1 VIGREFSTRKYDS
14 EIERGRSVARKEI
27 NGKGKSVVE

>member
-14 EIERGRSVARKEI
+14 EIERGRSVGRK
-27 NGKGKSVVE
+27 KYTAK